1 MSQSNKK
8 KRLGSRRAPAHQTKL
23 FVTDEHSEDQLQV
36 PEVQEAVDQNEAG
49 VSLSRR
55 KLGSSRKRTGRQ
67 HGKDTETKDDD
78 EETSSDVTLETH
90 ISAAASEI
98 QLNQTSA
105 TLDDSFATAASDYTQ
120 SGSTPSPEIPCVDNP
135 QDCRNET
142 NLRVTEAFDSLQSEE
157 TKANE
162 ILAEVT
168 PQNASSCS
176 EGSQDDYPVGEF
188 HVPFSETITIPSS
201 CGETSESRNSI
212 DQVIESSKEELTS
225 NETQCDLLKS
235 SETSGAQF
243 PQVGVNENHEKDE
256 SKKALLNDPTF
267 PSYIDETVETSKSL
281 FSVKTADTED
291 VLSHEDDQ
299 NMCFIRGDG
308 FQDERKCYPI
318 TGGQE
323 SAEEQM
329 HGGSDEHDKQ
339 ASDEQ
344 NVHQQER
351 GVPSEVERSSFSL
364 QSPMSELSTPFKSY
378 LHNSSVSSDGD
389 TNLSGI
395 TKHPGSH
402 HKNKAKHVQESA
414 IENTESDNTLE
425 QLLGTE
431 AASQKH
437 DLIPS
442 VSHDSPPSSV
452 SVDGQS
458 EECEVLLPHQEPNL
472 ENFSEKI
479 PENPKEKE
487 AENTVDENVQQ
498 KEDNSHYCRSDYSES
513 EVPEDEVLYH
523 SSETAANEARLESL
537 IDQNTILPE
546 LPGTD
551 TDSTNEDTSSY
562 DDKPRKTCE
571 ALDTRDEDQDLLDT
585 EKTGI
590 RDRDQVDLAPR
601 QEHQFIED
609 QIKSTSEQIFLLET
623 EENKSALS
631 SFQSQSSVSSEAQP
645 QASSVLLVEEN
656 SASFQ
661 QSESTAGQENT
672 EETKLEEKGKHDTS
686 ESPKLNVQAD
696 FSELNMFGVISVS
709 KKEEEVIDEW
719 CYREKQN
726 DEPPSVPLVT
736 LPERQECTAALKQND
751 IVQHLIVCE
760 PNVGLSIAERPAE
773 QSSEELTETKGRL
786 EITSPIDEGLT
797 GEEQLANVRAAR
809 HSENAVNTEHGAEVE
824 SALMQGISHSD
835 EEQNEH
841 FFSKIQ
847 IKFTEPHQSELAVD
861 YDESRVSDKEGV
873 DSALGD
879 KREIKVQE
887 ENALD
892 PNTTETGLILKEPFS
907 KMEGSESSSMTQDD
921 LNSYFINEVWQHF
934 TSNEGNTEV
943 SHLSFEEPVE
953 MQAERIKND
962 LCTENIPNSDFL
974 PSSSSAELLPNQ
986 SHSPQ
991 LPEKKDGDSDVEIM
1005 MSYGNLPSNKLPSQN
1020 TVYTCTPESPTET
1033 MNPKDQTSSSLQ
1045 ETFTTNNE
1053 PCGHVDLLNP
1063 AGSQHVLSEAHTAQV
1078 SKTQETHQ
1086 TDYNSGIQKESFPL
1100 TDTDYDLKSSH
1111 LSKNESQS
1119 STKPAG
1125 NRRKFGSSR
1134 RHKEKQHNKA
1144 DEASQ
1149 ESKEDEL
1156 TGRNE
1161 VTETMTMSQ
1170 GEPEEVLSVA
1180 KVRKINSTGP
1190 DDNKSLQLQEG
1201 KTAVLDNALV
1211 DSSVAISDKEDS
1223 SKSSEDKHFGCG
1235 KEPENSAQLT
1245 GYDSVKNEKIQSSQA
1260 SVSTSHP
1267 DTLSNLYH
1275 DDIISP
1281 ESVLVPDQKEA
1292 SRHCITLAVS
1302 CDKDS
1307 LKQEIHLEEDR
1318 NLLIAEDTNEEITA
1332 DAQVRPALILEESV
1346 SPDVFHVEKSVNLG
1360 VKTSQGNLTSSELPE
1375 DSKTVSRSLGQL
1387 PSSDSG
1393 SSVHEMA
1400 QKNDNRQVDVQIP
1413 EVIDADEEEPG
1424 NKNKGMEGE
1433 SSASPDL
1440 NVSKKKR
1447 KMGSTRR
1454 SLGSR
1459 AKDPQQ
1465 RKELEDEVTNTLT
1478 IVQDKQTE
1486 PVPTFEEKHPQFP
1499 TEHGDGSSEQRH
1511 EELFVAVD
1519 SSHGDESALRPLAP
1533 EGSPDSESQ
1542 LIKSEHL
1549 LAPNPPLT
1557 VLPKNDSVSEAAPG
1571 ARRKKFGSN
1580 RKSHMQQNKKDQVP
1594 RDTEVA
1600 VEILVEEAAQEA
1612 KEEKSPQLD
1621 TISEVDKQHHKKGF
1635 PSISS
1640 TTVSKDTLAQSQQA
1654 TIHLVKD
1661 HQKQL
1666 VFADPR
1672 GSDLISDS
1680 YNVVLIGDSSV
1691 GKTSFMKRAQNGKF
1705 YSEVQASI
1713 GLDSYEW
1720 TVVVDGKR
1728 VVLCL
1733 WDTAGQ
1739 ERFRSITRQIFH
1751 KAHAFLL
1758 MYDITSSQSFS
1769 AVSYWAN
1776 CIQEA
1781 ASENVTVVLLGNKS
1795 DHTKRQVKTQQG
1807 DILAKE
1813 YNFEFM
1819 ECSAATGENVIEALE
1834 TVGRLLSQRADLK
1847 EETTKLRRDPVQK
1860 KRSGCC

>member
-8 KRLGSRRAPAHQTKL
+8 KRLGSRRAPPHQTKL
-23 FVTDEHSEDQLQV
+23 FGAHENVTDEHSEDQLQV

-162 ILAEVT
+162 ILAEIT

-176 EGSQDDYPVGEF
+176 EGSQDDYPV
-188 HVPFSETITIPSS
+188 
-201 CGETSESRNSI
+201 
-212 DQVIESSKEELTS
+212 
-225 NETQCDLLKS
+225 
-235 SETSGAQF
+235 
-243 PQVGVNENHEKDE
+243 
-256 SKKALLNDPTF
+256 
-267 PSYIDETVETSKSL
+267 
-281 FSVKTADTED
+281 
-291 VLSHEDDQ
+291 
-299 NMCFIRGDG
+299 
-308 FQDERKCYPI
+308 
-318 TGGQE
+318 
-323 SAEEQM
+323 
-329 HGGSDEHDKQ
+329 
-339 ASDEQ
+339 
-344 NVHQQER
+344 
-351 GVPSEVERSSFSL
+351 
-364 QSPMSELSTPFKSY
+364 
-378 LHNSSVSSDGD
+378 
-389 TNLSGI
+389 
-395 TKHPGSH
+395 
-402 HKNKAKHVQESA
+402 
-414 IENTESDNTLE
+414 
-425 QLLGTE
+425 
-431 AASQKH
+431 
-437 DLIPS
+437 
-442 VSHDSPPSSV
+442 
-452 SVDGQS
+452 
-458 EECEVLLPHQEPNL
+458 
-472 ENFSEKI
+472 
-479 PENPKEKE
+479 
-487 AENTVDENVQQ
+487 
-498 KEDNSHYCRSDYSES
+498 
-513 EVPEDEVLYH
+513 
-523 SSETAANEARLESL
+523 
-537 IDQNTILPE
+537 
-546 LPGTD
+546 
-551 TDSTNEDTSSY
+551 
-562 DDKPRKTCE
+562 
-571 ALDTRDEDQDLLDT
+571 
-585 EKTGI
+585 
-590 RDRDQVDLAPR
+590 
-601 QEHQFIED
+601 
-609 QIKSTSEQIFLLET
+609 
-623 EENKSALS
+623 
-631 SFQSQSSVSSEAQP
+631 
-645 QASSVLLVEEN
+645 
-656 SASFQ
+656 
-661 QSESTAGQENT
+661 
-672 EETKLEEKGKHDTS
+672 
-686 ESPKLNVQAD
+686 
-696 FSELNMFGVISVS
+696 
-709 KKEEEVIDEW
+709 
-719 CYREKQN
+719 
-726 DEPPSVPLVT
+726 
-736 LPERQECTAALKQND
+736 
-751 IVQHLIVCE
+751 
-760 PNVGLSIAERPAE
+760 
-773 QSSEELTETKGRL
+773 
-786 EITSPIDEGLT
+786 
-797 GEEQLANVRAAR
+797 
-809 HSENAVNTEHGAEVE
+809 
-824 SALMQGISHSD
+824 
-835 EEQNEH
+835 
-841 FFSKIQ
+841 
-847 IKFTEPHQSELAVD
+847 
-861 YDESRVSDKEGV
+861 
-873 DSALGD
+873 
-879 KREIKVQE
+879 
-887 ENALD
+887 
-892 PNTTETGLILKEPFS
+892 
-907 KMEGSESSSMTQDD
+907 
-921 LNSYFINEVWQHF
+921 
-934 TSNEGNTEV
+934 
-943 SHLSFEEPVE
+943 
-953 MQAERIKND
+953 
-962 LCTENIPNSDFL
+962 
-974 PSSSSAELLPNQ
+974 
-986 SHSPQ
+986 
-991 LPEKKDGDSDVEIM
+991 
-1005 MSYGNLPSNKLPSQN
+1005 
-1020 TVYTCTPESPTET
+1020 
-1033 MNPKDQTSSSLQ
+1033 
-1045 ETFTTNNE
+1045 
-1053 PCGHVDLLNP
+1053 
-1063 AGSQHVLSEAHTAQV
+1063 
-1078 SKTQETHQ
+1078 
-1086 TDYNSGIQKESFPL
+1086 
-1100 TDTDYDLKSSH
+1100 
-1111 LSKNESQS
+1111 
-1119 STKPAG
+1119 
-1125 NRRKFGSSR
+1125 
-1134 RHKEKQHNKA
+1134 
-1144 DEASQ
+1144 
-1149 ESKEDEL
+1149 
-1156 TGRNE
+1156 
-1161 VTETMTMSQ
+1161 
-1170 GEPEEVLSVA
+1170 
-1180 KVRKINSTGP
+1180 
-1190 DDNKSLQLQEG
+1190 
-1201 KTAVLDNALV
+1201 
-1211 DSSVAISDKEDS
+1211 DKEDS

-1245 GYDSVKNEKIQSSQA
+1245 GYDSVENEKIQSSQA
-1260 SVSTSHP
+1260 SVWTSHP

-1400 QKNDNRQVDVQIP
+1400 QKNDNRQVDVQIS

-1424 NKNKGMEGE
+1424 NTNKGMEGE